1 MEADDKIVKK
11 SLSNLFGGAQGQN
24 KNQRNRQNRE
34 SQMKVTYKAAIDT
47 FRSVLDSSS
56 NMNDSSS
63 NIISK
68 RGSVIG
74 DEAFDIIN
82 NPLLSLQ
89 TIVKE
94 HSIEEVSINDQ
105 IIRFF
110 DRESR
115 IYLMNLCGKIFD
127 YDGEMLQFKD
137 EQYKA
142 PFRPSKQADKNL
154 KKIYSIFT
162 AVTEA

>member
-1 MEADDKIVKK
+1 
-11 SLSNLFGGAQGQN
+11 
-24 KNQRNRQNRE
+24 
-34 SQMKVTYKAAIDT
+34 MKVTYKAAIDT

-127 YDGEMLQFKD
+127 YDGEML
-137 EQYKA
+137 
-142 PFRPSKQADKNL
+142 
-154 KKIYSIFT
+154 
-162 AVTEA
+162 